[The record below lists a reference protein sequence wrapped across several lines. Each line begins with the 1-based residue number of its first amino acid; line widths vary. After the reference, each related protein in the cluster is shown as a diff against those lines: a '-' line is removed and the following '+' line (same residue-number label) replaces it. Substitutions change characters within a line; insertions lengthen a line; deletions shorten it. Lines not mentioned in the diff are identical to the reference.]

1 MLDAANIG
9 SSRTLIV
16 GIGRRV
22 ALVENDA
29 SEAELLGQWLA
40 SAGFRCA
47 RYSRGQSLVRALRQ
61 ESFDF
66 LVLDWIPPGIHGIEV
81 LRQVRGGLQSSVPVL
96 LVSTSDSEVDVVT
109 ALAHGADDYMVK
121 PLHRRELLARL
132 EALGRRRGMSK
143 AVQPKVIQAGALR
156 MDCESRIA
164 SRDDCS
170 IHLTAKE
177 FDLAVVFLLN
187 IGRLL
192 SRAELHSAVWSPGP
206 APTVRTLQAYISR
219 IRDRL
224 GFIPS
229 NGWRL
234 APVHSRGYRLQEV
247 TTLGSPS
254 MERLPD
260 LRTTL
265 DRRTELG
272 PRA

>member
-40 SAGFRCA
+40 SAGFRCT

-66 LVLDWIPPGIHGIEV
+66 LVLDRSLPASTASRYSGRLVGAFN
-81 LRQVRGGLQSSVPVL
+81 RSVPVL

-164 SRDDCS
+164 SR
-170 IHLTAKE
+170 
-177 FDLAVVFLLN
+177 
-187 IGRLL
+187 GRLL
-192 SRAELHSAVWSPGP
+192 DPSHSKRVRSCRGVSPQYWTAALSRGASQCGLESRSSANRANAARLTSPASETGWGSYHR
-206 APTVRTLQAYISR
+206 TVGA
-219 IRDRL
+219 
-224 GFIPS
+224 
-229 NGWRL
+229 WRL
-234 APVHSRGYRLQEV
+234 SIAAAIGCRK
-247 TTLGSPS
+247 
-254 MERLPD
+254 
-260 LRTTL
+260 
-265 DRRTELG
+265 
-272 PRA
+272 